1 MPGQAGSM
9 KAQGGMTLVEVMI
22 AMVLGLLVLMAI
34 VQIFVGQRQTFA
46 LAEATN
52 QVQETGRIAVE
63 FLSRAGR
70 NTDYWGCLQDASGLE
85 SNLNAGNGQSV
96 AFDFSRGLGVYSG
109 PMDDMDDLNPVA
121 DSHVLVFRGAK
132 GGDSA
137 RVDATASNSG
147 GLRSDSGR
155 DLTRYFKPGDLMV
168 VADCGGGEIFQATS
182 VQQHQVRHQPSANVT
197 PGNRNNQLQTDPGA
211 GARMMGVSTQRFFV
225 AEQGEGRY
233 SLMIQE
239 ITGTTTGGGPGGG
252 GSTTAELGP
261 PREVVSGVRAM
272 RVRLGLD
279 TDGDDAVD
287 AWEAPPAQG
296 GDESVLDE
304 AIGLRISLLVRSPG
318 GEVTEEP
325 QSYCFP
331 AWRDCTDSGEG
342 LVSAQDRH
350 LYRVYSTSMT
360 IRNRLTE

>member
-1 MPGQAGSM
+1 MPGQADSM
-9 KAQGGMTLVEVMI
+9 KTQGGMSLVEIMI

-85 SNLNAGNGQSV
+85 SNLNTGSGESV

-121 DSHVLVFRGAK
+121 DSHVLVFRGAA
-132 GGDSA
+132 GGNSA
-137 RVDATASNSG
+137 RVDATAANSG
-147 GLRSDSGR
+147 GLKSDSGR
-155 DLTRYFKPGDLMV
+155 DLTRYFRTGDLMV

-182 VQQHQVRHQPSANVT
+182 VQAHQVRHQPSANVS
-197 PGNRNNQLQTDPGA
+197 PGNRNNQLQTEPGA

-225 AEQGEGRY
+225 AENSDGRY

-239 ITGTTTGGGPGGG
+239 ITGTSTGGGPGAGG
-252 GSTTAELGP
+252 GTTAQLGQ

-287 AWEAPPAQG
+287 AWEEPPAQG

-304 AIGLRISLLVRSPG
+304 AIGLRISLLARSPG
-318 GEVTEEP
+318 GQVTEEP

-331 AWRDCTDSGEG
+331 GWRDCTESGEG